1 MDWDDLQQSMPL
13 RFFLYAEVYVSMGRN
28 KPKLLPEKLEIIRE
42 HVGISKKDLASKL
55 EVARKLKVTSRLVS
69 DYEKGRCEPTLM
81 EALLYARSVRVP
93 MELIIDD
100 MFSVDAFRRHLLR
113 KQKRRTNPTKHNEH

>member
-1 MDWDDLQQSMPL
+1 LNPQQFHAL
-13 RFFLYAEVYVSMGRN
+13 RLFLYGEVYVSMGVARN
-28 KPKLLPEKLEIIRE
+28 KPKLLPNKLVIIRE
-42 HVGISKKDLASKL
+42 HLGIAKKDLASKL

-81 EALLYARSVRVP
+81 ETLLYARSVRVP

-100 MFSVDAFRRHLLR
+100 MCSVDAFRRRLLR
-113 KQKRRTNPTKHNEH
+113 KQKRRTSSNKSQ